1 MLSSYPPPPSGN
13 LKLAVLT
20 TNTLPLFHER
30 HTVLCQG
37 RVGNGE
43 NNLMDFI
50 PVYCVPRQL
59 CGLQPE
65 VPSFTVM
72 CVFALL
78 EGDVSE
84 MEMFRE

>member
-1 MLSSYPPPPSGN
+1 MN

-20 TNTLPLFHER
+20 TNTHFHCFTKDTLYSVKGEWEM
-30 HTVLCQG
+30 V
-37 RVGNGE
+37 E

>member
-1 MLSSYPPPPSGN
+1 
-13 LKLAVLT
+13 
-20 TNTLPLFHER
+20 
-30 HTVLCQG
+30 
-37 RVGNGE
+37 VGNGE